1 MTAKRI
7 RIAIA
12 SFFIALGLTAAG
24 TAVAAS
30 TAHASTTAAAPQV
43 YYHT

>member
-7 RIAIA
+7 RTAVA
-12 SFFIALGLTAAG
+12 AFFIALGLTAAG
-24 TAVAAS
+24 TAVAS
-30 TAHASTTAAAPQV
+30 TAHASTTASTPNV